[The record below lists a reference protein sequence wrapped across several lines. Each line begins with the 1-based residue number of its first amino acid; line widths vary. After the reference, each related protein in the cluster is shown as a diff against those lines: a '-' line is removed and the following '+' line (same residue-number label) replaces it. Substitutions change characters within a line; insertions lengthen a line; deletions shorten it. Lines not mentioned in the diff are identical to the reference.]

1 MNRNIILIGMPG
13 SGKTTIGERLSLKM
27 NRNFVDLD
35 KYIEVKEG
43 KSIKELFEKGENY
56 FREVEEKYVEDL
68 KKFSNCIIATGGGT
82 VINPKN
88 VAILAENGYL
98 VYIKRDIEKI
108 AQSEKINDRPLLND
122 NLGNLYKL
130 YYERSGKYSE
140 LAHLTIDNN
149 IEFDQDHDIM
159 NKVMQQIIDG
169 YNKKK
174 VRLMVINGPN
184 LNFLGIREVN
194 IYGKADYR
202 ELEKNILNFAIKN
215 DIDVVIKQSNIE
227 GEIVN
232 FIQSCYRN
240 FDGIIINAGAY
251 THYSIAILDALRSVH
266 VPAIEV
272 HLTNIAKREEYRRK
286 SIVAEACIG
295 QISGFGISSY
305 KYAMEDLAR
314 KIKTEY

>member
-35 KYIEVKEG
+35 KYIEGKEG
-43 KSIKELFEKGENY
+43 KSIEELFANGEKY
-56 FREVEEKYVEDL
+56 FREIEEKYVEDL
-68 KKFSNCIIATGGGT
+68 KKFNNCIIATGGGT
-82 VINPKN
+82 LINPKN
-88 VAILAENGYL
+88 VAVLAENGYI
-98 VYIKRDIEKI
+98 VYVKRDIEKI
-108 AQSEKINDRPLLND
+108 AESDKIKERPLLKD
-122 NLGNLYKL
+122 NLDNLYKL
-130 YYERSGKYSE
+130 YYERSGKYSS
-140 LAHLTIDNN
+140 LAHITVDNN
-149 IEFDQDHDIM
+149 IGFDEDHEIIY
-159 NKVMQQIIDG
+159 KLMQQIVDG
-169 YNKKK
+169 YNRKK

-184 LNFLGIREVN
+184 LNFLGVREVN

-202 ELEKNILNFAIKN
+202 ELENIILNYAIKN

-232 FIQSCYRN
+232 FIQSCHRN
-240 FDGIIINAGAY
+240 YDGIVINAGAY

-266 VPAIEV
+266 LPAIEV

-286 SIVAEACIG
+286 SLVAEACIG
-295 QISGFGISSY
+295 QISGFGINSY
-305 KYAMEDLAR
+305 KYAMEELAR